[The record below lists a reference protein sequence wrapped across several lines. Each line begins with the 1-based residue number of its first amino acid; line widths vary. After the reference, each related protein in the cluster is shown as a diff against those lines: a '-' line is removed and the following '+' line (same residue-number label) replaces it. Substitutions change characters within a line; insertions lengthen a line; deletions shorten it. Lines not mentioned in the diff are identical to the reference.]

1 MKTSRVAL
9 ALLAIAMFARPAH
22 AELHELATR
31 VGDAYRAAGARVVM
45 LPTRFLYE
53 DETLVL
59 RLPPSNGAECMT
71 MAIVGAR
78 GLSFH
83 VGEGDD
89 ESDHRHDEQRDSPDV
104 YSVAGALEIDSCDP
118 HVDDVRV
125 RSDAGR
131 GAIEVVVAYSQ
142 ALMPSLRSVLPERVG
157 GALPPTVDPGPVP
170 AMPPPEKRAEA
181 AEAAA
186 RRDGATVLP
195 RATATATAD
204 GSGVVHVK
212 LERGCHRIEL
222 FSPET
227 WSGRRKPRLDLDA
240 ELHDESG
247 EVLLARDRG
256 EAADA
261 RIDVCTGEAKDTLLG
276 FGGAIPGA
284 PITVARA
291 SWSLPA
297 SLPNANVWG
306 VDANRRLAGALHA
319 RHVTP
324 PHSAVALYEGVVG
337 STSFV
342 TGVEPGAC
350 YVAVVAAVRGVPRG
364 LVVRA
369 RVGATEHSDERGT
382 SDGAAL
388 ASFCTGDED
397 RARLTV
403 EARGS
408 ALAWGLALFHV
419 TSGAWE
425 REP

>member
-1 MKTSRVAL
+1 MKSR
-9 ALLAIAMFARPAH
+9 LAIAIAALFVATPAR
-22 AELHELATR
+22 AELHELAVR
-31 VGDAYRAAGARVVM
+31 VADAYRATGARVVI

-59 RLPPSNGAECMT
+59 SVPPGTGAKCT
-71 MAIVGAR
+71 TLAIVGAR

-89 ESDHRHDEQRDSPDV
+89 EQHEASEV
-104 YSVAGALEIDSCDP
+104 YSVAGALEVDSCDG
-118 HVDDVRV
+118 HTADVRV

-131 GAIEVVVAYSQ
+131 GAIEVIVAYGQ
-142 ALMPSLRSVLPERVG
+142 AVMPSLRTVLPERVG
-157 GALPPTVDPGPVP
+157 GALPPNVDPGPVP

-181 AEAAA
+181 AEASA

-195 RATATATAD
+195 RASATATAD
-204 GSGVVHVK
+204 GSGVVHVR
-212 LERGCHRIEL
+212 LERGCHRMDL

-227 WSGRRKPRLDLDA
+227 WNGRRKTRLDLDA

-247 EVLLARDRG
+247 DVLLARDRG

-261 RIDVCTGEAKDTLLG
+261 RIEVCAGEPEDTLLG
-276 FGGAIPGA
+276 FGGAIPGS
-284 PITVARA
+284 PITIARA
-291 SWSLPA
+291 SWPLPA
-297 SLPNANVWG
+297 SLPSVWG
-306 VDANRRLAGALHA
+306 ADASRRMAGALRVH
-319 RHVTP
+319 HVTP
-324 PHSAVALYEGVVG
+324 PRPAIALYEGVVG

-342 TGVEPGAC
+342 QRVEPGAC

-364 LVVRA
+364 LVLRA
-369 RVGATEHSDERGT
+369 RVSGTEHGDERGT

-397 RARLTV
+397 RVRLTV
-403 EARGS
+403 EARGT

-419 TSGAWE
+419 TSGGWE